1 MKPFVM
7 TVGHLREVLDR
18 HGVSD
23 DLPVMI
29 HADILDGEFVSVLRL
44 ESVHLTSD
52 ILKPTVRE
60 EHDLLPAGHGHVTQL
75 VLGAGF
81 GNGRYTR
88 KNPLSRATR

>member
-7 TVGHLREVLDR
+7 TAGHLREVLDR
-18 HGVSD
+18 HDVSD

-29 HADILDGEFVSVLRL
+29 HADILDGEFISVLRL

-52 ILKPTVRE
+52 IPKGTVRE

-75 VLGAGF
+75 VLGAGL
-81 GNGRYTR
+81 GNGWYTR
-88 KNPLSRATR
+88 KNPLSRTTR